1 MKQRLPI
8 PVLWILL
15 ILVGLAIGL
24 LMFLT
29 DGRHYFSNFY
39 GERLLLGLNLTFS
52 LLFGV
57 GMVLFIRSF
66 ILLISNEISY
76 RRGNADEHPFWNNVS
91 GVVLTLIAIGGLGA
105 SLNQEQLT
113 QRTESSQTPVQQI
126 SGRSYSDRVACQ
138 PIKDVKVPS
147 GRPFRQASLQGGN
160 LYDVEL
166 CESLSDFDYNVFY
179 DNYYFIF
186 DHNDGLSDKLLPVG
200 TALATAIP
208 FWLIIRAVRDI
219 LRALAKLK
227 PTSEAQGTKSPS
239 KPTVESSKLGFDE
252 L

>member
-1 MKQRLPI
+1 MKRRLPI

-24 LMFLT
+24 LMFFT
-29 DGRHYFSNFY
+29 DGRHYFTKFY

-52 LLFGV
+52 LLYGV
-57 GMVLFIRSF
+57 GIVLFIRSF
-66 ILLISNEISY
+66 ILLISNEVSY
-76 RRGNADEHPFWNNVS
+76 RRGTADEHRFWNNVG
-91 GVVLTLIAIGGLGA
+91 GVVLTLIAIGGLSV
-105 SLNQEQLT
+105 SLSQDLQT
-113 QRTESSQTPVQQI
+113 VRSESSQTPVQQI
-126 SGRSYSDRVACQ
+126 SGRSYSDLVACQ
-138 PIKDVKVPS
+138 PLQDVKIRVGP
-147 GRPFRQASLQGGN
+147 PFREATLQGGGV
-160 LYDVEL
+160 YDVEL
-166 CESLSDFDYNVFY
+166 CEGLSESDYNVFY

-186 DHNDGLSDKLLPVG
+186 DRDDGLSDKLLPVG

-227 PTSEAQGTKSPS
+227 PTSEAQSTKSPS
-239 KPTVESSKLGFDE
+239 KPTAEPSKLDFDE